1 MLQFSTSE
9 AAVSSS
15 STATTPTENSVPPV
29 TSAAVNI
36 PAPQE
41 SRPISMYFIPDL
53 PLNRYPIILYHYY
66 IFCFSFEI

>member
-29 TSAAVNI
+29 TSAVNI